1 MSESE
6 EETIDLFQEPADWK
20 PIEKEPTYEEY
31 TLHSGVRLQ
40 LRLVGHNPLW
50 VRFCLSSVTSMYL
63 AGPSPFFVSQTV
75 KH

>member
-6 EETIDLFQEPADWK
+6 EETIDLFQEPTDWK

-50 VRFCLSSVTSMYL
+50 VRFTSIGDEYVACSVT
-63 AGPSPFFVSQTV
+63 PIFCI
-75 KH
+75 